1 MESTNIEAVPG
12 ERREF
17 RGLIYQ
23 CIRPGDYY
31 SGGIWKEIVHGQLS
45 NHIPDYTI
53 CCQLDK
59 FGITINSAQEQSP
72 ETAPRR
78 LNIQQHERQ

>member
-1 MESTNIEAVPG
+1 MLHIATNKEAKTG

-17 RGLIYQ
+17 NARLYQ
-23 CIRPGDYY
+23 CMYPGD
-31 SGGIWKEIVHGQLS
+31 SNNAGIWKEVVDGQVI

-59 FGITINSAQEQSP
+59 FGIT
-72 ETAPRR
+72 
-78 LNIQQHERQ
+78 